1 MTLAYIFYLIICI
14 FLVITSLL
22 SLGQSGSAG
31 LFSSGANN
39 ILGTAK
45 TSFLNKLVGFLAVLF
60 FLSTVGMIIL
70 NSSSKSLLLE
80 TNTEQ
85 TSTEQI
91 DTQQTKEPTTQ
102 KINSQKKPQDE
113 STEKTNNLENSES
126 QQTEKNSQENLESND
141 KY

>member
-14 FLVITSLL
+14 FLIITSLL

-39 ILGTAK
+39 LLGTAK

-80 TNTEQ
+80 SNTEQTNTEQ
-85 TSTEQI
+85 TTS
-91 DTQQTKEPTTQ
+91 Q
-102 KINSQKKPQDE
+102 KISQDE
-113 STEKTNNLENSES
+113 SVEKENNLENSKD
-126 QQTEKNSQENLESND
+126 QQTEQKDSQKSLDNSNTETKKNLKE
-141 KY
+141 